1 MAVKTGADDKRPHQL
16 LRNAFDTFV
25 VFLMKSELGSAR
37 CLGGDIARNCDRCA
51 MRAGF
56 FLQILSGVVGGVVE
70 SWVKWG
76 QGSA

>member
-1 MAVKTGADDKRPHQL
+1 
-16 LRNAFDTFV
+16 
-25 VFLMKSELGSAR
+25 
-37 CLGGDIARNCDRCA
+37 

-76 QGSA
+76 QGSAQQESRSASNADVDRGIGEMLLGQDLLRHCTDP